1 MSKKMKVDNK
11 ISSKHSNW
19 KFDKSVTKN
28 FEKHVSKSVPFY
40 EISHQ
45 LTLNISDFFLK
56 NDSQY
61 YDLGCSTGTLL
72 KKMQGRHKGKKIK
85 FTGLDD
91 SASMISKAKKFKA
104 KNVNFKKQDLNK
116 INFGKSDLITSLYC
130 IQFLKPKYRQIL
142 FNKIYKSLNWGG
154 GFIMFEKIRGND
166 ARFQDILNFS
176 YFDFKRES
184 GLSSKEIINK
194 ELSLRGVM
202 EPYTISANIDFMKR
216 AGFKD
221 IMPISQYLCFVGF
234 LAIK

>member
-1 MSKKMKVDNK
+1 MKVDNK
-11 ISSKHSNW
+11 ISSNPSNW
-19 KFDKSVTKN
+19 KFDKSVTRN

-40 EISHQ
+40 EVSHK

-56 NDSQY
+56 GASQY

-72 KKMQGRHKGKKIK
+72 KALQARHKAKKIK
-85 FTGLDD
+85 YTGIDE

-104 KNVNFKKQDLNK
+104 KNVIFKKEDLNK
-116 INFGKSDLITSLYC
+116 INFQKSDLITSLYC
-130 IQFLKPKYRQIL
+130 IQFLNPKYRQVL

-154 GFIMFEKIRGND
+154 GFIMFEKIRGSD

-176 YFDFKRES
+176 YFDFKREN
-184 GLSSKEIINK
+184 GLTSKEIINK
-194 ELSLRGVM
+194 ELSLRSVM

-221 IMPISQYLCFVGF
+221 IMPISQYLCFIGF

>member
-1 MSKKMKVDNK
+1 M
-11 ISSKHSNW
+11 
-19 KFDKSVTKN
+19 
-28 FEKHVSKSVPFY
+28 
-40 EISHQ
+40 
-45 LTLNISDFFLK
+45 
-56 NDSQY
+56 
-61 YDLGCSTGTLL
+61 
-72 KKMQGRHKGKKIK
+72 
-85 FTGLDD
+85 
-91 SASMISKAKKFKA
+91 
-104 KNVNFKKQDLNK
+104 
-116 INFGKSDLITSLYC
+116 
-130 IQFLKPKYRQIL
+130 
-142 FNKIYKSLNWGG
+142 NWGG

>member
-1 MSKKMKVDNK
+1 MKVDNK
-11 ISSKHSNW
+11 INSRQSDW

-28 FEKHVSKSVPFY
+28 FENHVGKSIPFY
-40 EISHQ
+40 EVSHK

-56 NDSQY
+56 NNSQY
-61 YDLGCSTGTLL
+61 YDLGCSTGTL
-72 KKMQGRHKGKKIK
+72 MRSMRQRHKTKKIQYI
-85 FTGLDD
+85 GIDE

-104 KNVNFKKQDLNK
+104 ENVNFQKEDLNK
-116 INFGKSDLITSLYC
+116 IKFKKSDLITSLYC
-130 IQFLKPKYRQIL
+130 IQFLEPKHRQVL

-154 GFIMFEKIRGND
+154 GFIMFEKVRGND

-176 YFDFKRES
+176 YFDFKRENK
-184 GLSSKEIINK
+184 LTPKEIINK
-194 ELSLRGVM
+194 ELSLRSVM